1 MLRVSRTASDSAAR
15 VRSGAGGAA
24 RQFAIAL
31 ACLALGASRTEAEVF
46 SPSPPPGMLV
56 ERGDIAL
63 VQALRDAGTDL
74 VLMSLAAHPDDE
86 DGATLAYYRK
96 KYGLRTTLVH
106 VTQGEGGQN
115 EIGPELY
122 RDLGVIRA
130 FESRAAAAILG
141 AGLINLNL
149 VDFGYSKSAEEAF
162 EFWGHERAL
171 GRMVEAFRR
180 YRPDIIIT
188 NHDKVSG
195 HGHHRAVGIMAE
207 EAFDLAASP
216 GAYPEQ
222 IARNLEPWQP
232 SKLYVRTSDPTRAT
246 VTINVGEYDSHR
258 GESYAQLSHR
268 SLREHRSQGM
278 GLYNVPPGPRLRHF
292 ILVKSMIEAATPE
305 NELFDGLPALGER
318 VKALGRTLSNAIL
331 PQAQDGVL
339 GTPVS
344 LEREAVARKLRGA
357 LVEGRALREAL
368 RIDGATEADDGRDL
382 AMRLER
388 RLAATERALGL
399 ALSLDLRLAVDDDIL
414 APGET
419 FGGTVSLTNSGPAP
433 IEEIILGLTTTAGW
447 TVTPRNEGAP
457 PRTLAPDSTAKA
469 VFEVEVPA
477 DAPLTLPHRDHL
489 YDRAFLAANLL
500 AHAGY
505 ESEGMAA
512 GLECKARVEVAP
524 ALEVE
529 LLPDG
534 LLVPS
539 ETARTA
545 RRLTVRLTNRTK
557 DAQRGVVRLAASRVW
572 SVTPVERPFAFERED
587 EETLESFE
595 ARLSGKVT
603 PGSHRLL
610 AEARVGEAIYTDAVA
625 VELADVAV
633 AGGLRIGVVES
644 YDTTI
649 QKALQQ
655 LGIAHDVLDPVA
667 LKTEGLGQYDT
678 IVIDLRAYLMRK
690 DLRRNNGR
698 LLDYVH
704 EGGNLVVMYH
714 KVWEWNPEHGNPQYA
729 PYPLRLSRDRI
740 TDERA
745 PITPLVPDHPLLSW
759 PNRLGEADWEGWV
772 QERGLYFPGEWDD
785 AYQELLSAHDPGE
798 EPLVGGYLVS
808 RYGKGTYVYTSYV
821 WYRQLRA
828 LHPGGF
834 RAFANMLSLPR
845 YEGQW
850 PESDGR

>member
-1 MLRVSRTASDSAAR
+1 MLGLSRTASHSAAR
-15 VRSGAGGAA
+15 VRSGAGGGA
-24 RQFAIAL
+24 RRFAIAL
-31 ACLALGASRTEAEVF
+31 ACLALAPSRTAAEIF
-46 SPSPPPGMLV
+46 PPSPPSGMLV

-149 VDFGYSKSAEEAF
+149 LDFGYSKSAEEAF
-162 EFWGHERAL
+162 GFWGHERAL

-207 EAFDLAASP
+207 EAFDLAVNP

-222 IARNLEPWQP
+222 IARDLGPWQP
-232 SKLYVRTSDPTRAT
+232 SKLYVRTSDPARAT

-258 GESYAQLSHR
+258 GESYAQLANR

-278 GLYNVPPGPRLRHF
+278 GLYNVPPGPKPRHF
-292 ILVKSMIEAATPE
+292 ILVKSTIEATTPE
-305 NELFDGLPALGER
+305 NELFDGLPALSER
-318 VKALGRTLSNAIL
+318 VKALGRTLSNAVL
-331 PQAQDGVL
+331 PQAQGGALD
-339 GTPVS
+339 TPVS
-344 LEREAVARKLRGA
+344 VERDAVARKLRSA
-357 LVEGRALREAL
+357 LVEWRALRESL
-368 RIDGATEADDGRDL
+368 GTDGATEDHDGRDL

-388 RLAATERALGL
+388 RLTATEQALGL

-419 FGGTVSLTNSGPAP
+419 FGGTVSLTNSGPAL
-433 IEEIILGLTTTAGW
+433 IEDIILGLTPTAGW
-447 TVTPRNEGAP
+447 TVMPRNEGIL

-477 DAPLTLPHRDHL
+477 DAPLMLPHRDHL
-489 YDRAFLAANLL
+489 YDRAFLTANLL
-500 AHAGY
+500 AHARY
-505 ESEGMAA
+505 ESEGMAS
-512 GLECKARVEVAP
+512 GLECKARVEIAP

-557 DAQRGVVRLAASRVW
+557 DAQCGVVRLAAPKGW
-572 SVTPVERPFAFERED
+572 SVTPVERPFAFEQED

-603 PGSHRLL
+603 SGSHRLI
-610 AEARVGEAIYTDAVA
+610 AEARVGEAIYTDSVA
-625 VELADVAV
+625 VELADVVV

-678 IVIDLRAYLMRK
+678 IVIDIRAYLVRK

-729 PYPLRLSRDRI
+729 PYSLRLSRDRI

-785 AYQELLSAHDPGE
+785 AYQELLSAHDHGE

-845 YEGQW
+845 YEGQ
-850 PESDGR
+850 